1 MLQIDRIV
9 WFDFDKLSELDFNMA
24 FDKKSRGKAHS
35 KQIDQNII

>member
-1 MLQIDRIV
+1 MIQIDSIV
-9 WFDFDKLSELDFNMA
+9 WLDFNNLSQRDFNMA